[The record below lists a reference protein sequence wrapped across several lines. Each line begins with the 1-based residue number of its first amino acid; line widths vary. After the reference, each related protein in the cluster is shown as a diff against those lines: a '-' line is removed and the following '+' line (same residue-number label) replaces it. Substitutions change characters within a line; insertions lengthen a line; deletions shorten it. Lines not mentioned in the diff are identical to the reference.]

1 MRPLDDLKIATVF
14 LTRVPVRI
22 EGDVPPGRIAG
33 AMWAFPVVGLVH
45 GAFGGLVYW
54 GALAATQNPF
64 AASALALAVMIWATG
79 AFHEDGLA
87 DSFDGLGGGLTRE
100 RKLEIM
106 RDSRIGTY
114 GAAALV
120 TVLLLKAALIAALP
134 GFAAVLVLAGSG
146 ALSRACA
153 IAVAF
158 ALPHAAED
166 GKSKDAGRPGQGV
179 TVLAALI
186 GVAASLAGIT
196 LAGVSAQ
203 PWLAPLPVLA
213 ALAAAGAI
221 VPVLRRQLGGQTGD
235 TLGATQ
241 QLCEIVFL
249 LSLAVVAAHT

>member
-1 MRPLDDLKIATVF
+1 
-14 LTRVPVRI
+14 
-22 EGDVPPGRIAG
+22 
-33 AMWAFPVVGLVH
+33 
-45 GAFGGLVYW
+45 
-54 GALAATQNPF
+54 
-64 AASALALAVMIWATG
+64 
-79 AFHEDGLA
+79 
-87 DSFDGLGGGLTRE
+87 
-100 RKLEIM
+100 
-106 RDSRIGTY
+106 
-114 GAAALV
+114 
-120 TVLLLKAALIAALP
+120 
-134 GFAAVLVLAGSG
+134 
-146 ALSRACA
+146 
-153 IAVAF
+153 
-158 ALPHAAED
+158 
-166 GKSKDAGRPGQGV
+166 V